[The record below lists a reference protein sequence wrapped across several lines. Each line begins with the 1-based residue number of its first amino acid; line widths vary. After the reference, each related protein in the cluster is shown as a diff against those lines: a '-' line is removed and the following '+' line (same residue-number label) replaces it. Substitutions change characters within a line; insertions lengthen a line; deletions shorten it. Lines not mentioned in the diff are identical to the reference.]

1 MTEEQMKLF
10 KICFQLWKD
19 LIKYDG
25 SDKEWDLIDYQNIFW
40 DYLNYSY
47 IRPEWNIMSE
57 KNK

>member
-1 MTEEQMKLF
+1 MKLF
-10 KICFQLWKD
+10 KICFRLWKD

-47 IRPEWNIMSE
+47 IKKDWSIRSE
-57 KNK
+57 LK